1 MNVFGILEP
10 FFHALSDGKLIR
22 LTVAWIL
29 RVVAVLQ
36 ALLGLLCFAL
46 FISFGIKSVDLYV
59 GERSVGILIGCVLF
73 GCFAL
78 LWGYVAAG
86 ISFMRARTILEL
98 GDSHFTVLSILS
110 ILLRFQGEQVFAS
123 YTIFGVGSCIFI
135 WLADINPFSQLGML
149 GSSMPFA
156 NRGASGFLGGLE
168 MLILFLLLAFAG
180 IVIFYALAELT
191 VVLVEIALNTRCLK
205 DISPANHAPKSPPV
219 QQAVIP
225 SVSAQVIPTSQPKT
239 VAHSACAKCGQVLDL
254 SATFC
259 DGCGTKVG

>member
-36 ALLGLLCFAL
+36 ALLGLLCFII
-46 FISFGIKSVDLYV
+46 FIAFGFKNV
-59 GERSVGILIGCVLF
+59 GADSSGRSLGILLGCLLF
-73 GCFAL
+73 ACFGL
-78 LWGYVAAG
+78 VWGYVAAG

-135 WLADINPFSQLGML
+135 WLADINPFSQMGILGMN
-149 GSSMPFA
+149 MPFA
-156 NRGASGFLGGLE
+156 ENSASGFLGGLE
-168 MLILFLLLAFAG
+168 MLILFLLLAFGG
-180 IVIFYALAELT
+180 IVLFYALAELT

-205 DISPANHAPKSPPV
+205 DISPANHAPKAPPV

-259 DGCGTKVG
+259 DGRGTKVG